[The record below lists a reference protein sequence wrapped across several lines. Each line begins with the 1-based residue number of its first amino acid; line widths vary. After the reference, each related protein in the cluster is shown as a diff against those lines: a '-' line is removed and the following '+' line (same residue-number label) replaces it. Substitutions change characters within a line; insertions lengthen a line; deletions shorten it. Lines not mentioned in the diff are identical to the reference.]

1 MLHEY
6 IRALI
11 TVDKYSPEL
20 SVCECSL
27 VVKECFSDM
36 TFSRKILENFRV
48 AVDVNEQSTFWN
60 MLALLTRLTRSN
72 CKLNGD
78 LQIWL
83 QVYEIE

>member
-20 SVCECSL
+20 SVCEYSL

-36 TFSRKILENFRV
+36 TFSRKILVNFRV
-48 AVDVNEQSTFWN
+48 AVDVNEQSTF
-60 MLALLTRLTRSN
+60 
-72 CKLNGD
+72 
-78 LQIWL
+78 
-83 QVYEIE
+83 